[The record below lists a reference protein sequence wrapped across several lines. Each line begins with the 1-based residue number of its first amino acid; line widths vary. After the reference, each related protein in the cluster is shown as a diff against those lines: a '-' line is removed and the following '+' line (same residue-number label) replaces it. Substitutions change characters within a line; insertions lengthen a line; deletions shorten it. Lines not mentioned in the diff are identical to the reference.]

1 LTATETTDNNLT
13 PQEENAPAEQ
23 QHEHEAHEHE
33 GHQHEGHDHEDHQ
46 HGPTLNP
53 ACTREIEIEIPAAEV
68 SKAFRSVI
76 KRYQKQARIPGF
88 RAGKVPESLIRGRF
102 HDSIQQDVADT
113 IIPQHFRSAMEQQ
126 ALQPISQPQV
136 TDLHLQDGEPLRFKA
151 VFEVLPPFSVEGY
164 QDVKVEKPDATLTDD
179 EFDDELKRIIDSR
192 STMEPVEEDRELAD
206 GDFAQ
211 ITFKG
216 ELQNA
221 EKETEGDAAPQ
232 PIEGQDVLVEVGG
245 ANTLPAFNEGLRGA
259 KPGQELKF
267 EVAYPEDFGEKRLA
281 GNTVAY
287 EVTINSIKKRVQPEL
302 NDEFARDLGDY
313 ETFDDFKNK
322 LREHIAAE
330 KTRRIENETRDKLIE
345 ALSARYEVP
354 IPETF
359 VQSQVDSRLDRGL
372 RALAAQGMRTEDM
385 RKLDFAS
392 LRAAQRDS
400 AAAEVKGMLILDRI
414 ADEEKIEVA
423 EDELNE
429 QLFLLSTQTQE
440 PVDVL
445 RHRLANEG
453 NLERLRE
460 QIRREKTGKL
470 LVDKLG

>member
-1 LTATETTDNNLT
+1 M
-13 PQEENAPAEQ
+13 
-23 QHEHEAHEHE
+23 
-33 GHQHEGHDHEDHQ
+33 
-46 HGPTLNP
+46 
-53 ACTREIEIEIPAAEV
+53 
-68 SKAFRSVI
+68 
-76 KRYQKQARIPGF
+76 RILDP
-88 RAGKVPESLIRGRF
+88 
-102 HDSIQQDVADT
+102 
-113 IIPQHFRSAMEQQ
+113 RSAM
-126 ALQPISQPQV
+126 QPAEE
-136 TDLHLQDGEPLRFKA
+136 HR
-151 VFEVLPPFSVEGY
+151 VL
-164 QDVKVEKPDATLTDD
+164 T
-179 EFDDELKRIIDSR
+179 
-192 STMEPVEEDRELAD
+192 D

-211 ITFKG
+211 IPSKG
-216 ELQNA
+216 ELQNPEA
-221 EKETEGDAAPQ
+221 QSEPPPQ

-245 ANTLPAFNEGLRGA
+245 TNTLPAFNEGLRGA

-281 GNTVAY
+281 GKTVAY
-287 EVTINSIKKRVQPEL
+287 EVTINGIKKRVQPEL
-302 NDEFARDLGDY
+302 NDEFARELGDY
-313 ETFDDFKNK
+313 GTFDDFKNK
-322 LREHIAAE
+322 LREHMAAE
-330 KTRRIENETRDKLIE
+330 KTRRIETETRDKLVE

-354 IPETF
+354 VPESF

-385 RKLDFAS
+385 RKLDFPS

-400 AAAEVKGMLILDRI
+400 AVAEVKGMLILDRI